1 MRMTVKPIIKIFRNC
16 LLVAALF
23 VVTGFDTKQKTTISL
38 EQQVKAVFLFNFAQF
53 VEWPATTFL
62 SPSSPIVI
70 GILGKDPFGSFLQ
83 ETIDNEQVN
92 GRPLI
97 IQRYSSVAEVKG
109 CHILFIHA
117 SVAPKLD
124 AILKALKG
132 KQVLTV
138 SDLNNFAKQGGM
150 VRFVK
155 ESNKVKLRINV
166 NAAKAEGITISSKIL
181 RLSEIVNS
189 DES

>member
-1 MRMTVKPIIKIFRNC
+1 MRMTVKPITKIFRNC

-23 VVTGFDTKQKTTISL
+23 VVTGFDTKQKSTISL

-53 VEWPATTFL
+53 VEWPATAFL
-62 SPSSPIVI
+62 EPNSPIVI

-83 ETIDNEQVN
+83 ETIENEQVN

-97 IQRYSSVAEVKG
+97 IQRYSSVAEVKS

-132 KQVLTV
+132 KQILTV

-181 RLSEIVNS
+181 RLSEIVDS

>member
-1 MRMTVKPIIKIFRNC
+1 MTFKPLFKIFRNY
-16 LLVAALF
+16 LLIAVLF
-23 VVTGFDTKQKTTISL
+23 VVTAFDTTQKTTISL

-53 VEWPATTFL
+53 VEWPTTAFVE
-62 SPSSPIVI
+62 SNSPIVI
-70 GILGKDPFGSFLQ
+70 GILGKDPFGTFLE
-83 ETIDNEQVN
+83 ETIHNEQVN

-97 IQRYSSVAEVKG
+97 IQRYSSVADVKG
-109 CHILFIHA
+109 CHILFIQA
-117 SVAPKLD
+117 PATPKLD
-124 AILKALKG
+124 VILKALKG
-132 KQVLTV
+132 KQILTV
-138 SDLNNFAKQGGM
+138 SDVNNFTKQGGM